1 MAIGTLT
8 IGSNTTV
15 DFLYITT
22 GAVTDEMKND
32 LNYEPIW
39 DENSK
44 FLAKFDHTLRTGNLD
59 AEGNPPTSWAVYRQ
73 KAGSNI
79 LEYVTTVEG
88 EEGSG
93 YDYMPSNGVE
103 YIYHSFARTE
113 SDMSEDK
120 QSKPIKPSWPGWFL
134 MTLKE
139 SANDPSLFEPDE
151 IFCFQYNLEI
161 GDLNNNTTFNK
172 LENFTQYPFIQRSSS
187 NHLSGSLKGLIGVV
201 DSNARYYDTLEQANA
216 LQRLTTNAQRKLLKD
231 LHGHVMEVDLMG
243 SMMFS
248 ILPSI
253 EFEPYSA
260 TVQWVEVADA
270 SDLRVMVDTS
280 AEMTAG
286 GSA

>member
-8 IGSNTTV
+8 IGPNTTV

-22 GAVTDEMKND
+22 GAVTDDMKND

-39 DENSK
+39 DEDSK

-73 KAGSNI
+73 KVGSNI

-201 DSNARYYDTLEQANA
+201 DGNARYYDTLEQANA
-216 LQRLTTNAQRKLLKD
+216 LQRLTTNTQRKLLKD

-280 AEMTAG
+280 AEMTSG